1 MSKDIDDQLHE
12 LRKKTR
18 NEIKILLLGAGE
30 SGKSTFTKQI
40 KIIHLGGFP
49 EDERLHFKEVI
60 FDNVMYA
67 IKGLITAAEKHNLEL
82 QPTNKVISD
91 KLMGVS
97 TVELDPELGGYITAI
112 YADPAIRQTFE
123 QYTSFHL
130 LDSTHYFLSS
140 IDRIVKSD
148 FTPTIED
155 LLRCRSKTT
164 GIQELTLEI
173 EQNKFIIVD
182 VGGQR
187 SERKKWIHCFQ
198 DVTAVLFFVALSE
211 YDLKLY
217 EDDDTN
223 RMHESLKLFDDIC
236 NSKWFFNIPI
246 ILFLNK
252 SDLFKE
258 KIKKVNIT
266 SAFPDYDGPQA
277 FKEAAEYI
285 QNQFLAVNDNP
296 EKGVFPHITCA
307 TNTDNIKTVFV
318 SVKSIVLQAAIVAVG
333 F

>member
-1 MSKDIDDQLHE
+1 MLLVKRSLFLQGYAE
-12 LRKKTR
+12 R
-18 NEIKILLLGAGE
+18 ILGHA
-30 SGKSTFTKQI
+30 
-40 KIIHLGGFP
+40 
-49 EDERLHFKEVI
+49 
-60 FDNVMYA
+60 
-67 IKGLITAAEKHNLEL
+67 TA
-82 QPTNKVISD
+82 
-91 KLMGVS
+91 
-97 TVELDPELGGYITAI
+97 ELDPELGSYIKSI
-112 YADPAIRQTFE
+112 YSDPAIKKTFDS
-123 QYTSFHL
+123 YTSFHL

-140 IDRIVKSD
+140 IDRIVQSD

-173 EQNKFIIVD
+173 EHNKFIIVD

-236 NSKWFFNIPI
+236 NSKWFYHIPI

-258 KIKKVNIT
+258 KIKRVNIT
-266 SAFPDYDGPQA
+266 EAFPDYDGPQA
-277 FKEAAEYI
+277 FKEASEYI

-296 EKGVFPHITCA
+296 EKGVYPHITCA
-307 TNTDNIKTVFV
+307 TNTENIRTVFV
-318 SVKSIVLQAAIVAVG
+318 SVKSIVLQAAITGAG